1 MEPGKCA
8 MGRIAS
14 LLLMLCM
21 TAGSAAHGQ
30 PFPSKTVT
38 LVVPFAAGSGTDT
51 VARLLGHH
59 LTGALGQTVIVEN
72 KAGANGVIAASYV
85 TRSAPDGHT
94 LLVATNTT
102 HSANPAG
109 MIKSVPYDAVKDFAP
124 VS

>member
-1 MEPGKCA
+1 MLQTSETLTRPEVIGEET
-8 MGRIAS
+8 MRWLAS
-14 LLLMLCM
+14 LLFLTCL
-21 TAGSAAHGQ
+21 AAGGSAHAES
-30 PFPSKTVT
+30 FPTKTVT

-59 LTGALGQTVIVEN
+59 LTSALGQAVIVEN

-85 TRSAPDGHT
+85 ARSAPDGHT

-109 MIKSVPYDAVKDFAP
+109 M
-124 VS
+124 